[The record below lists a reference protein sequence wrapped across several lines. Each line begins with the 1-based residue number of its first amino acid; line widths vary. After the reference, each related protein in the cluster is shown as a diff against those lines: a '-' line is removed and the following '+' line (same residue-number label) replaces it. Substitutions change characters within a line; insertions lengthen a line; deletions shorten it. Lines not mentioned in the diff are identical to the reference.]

1 MASLDELYAKKAP
14 QSQPQPK
21 APLDL
26 NQELLAQ
33 YEKAQTMLRD
43 AELEEAPLNY
53 RVQALNAISSIINQI
68 VKMQTDLHTLEEIK
82 KIEGALVAAL
92 KKFPDLQQEFLDE
105 YKGALDL

>member
-14 QSQPQPK
+14 QPIPQPK

-68 VKMQTDLHTLEEIK
+68 VKMQTDLHTLENVRV
-82 KIEGALVAAL
+82 IENALIETL
-92 KKFPDLQQEFLDE
+92 KSMPEVREEFLKR
-105 YKGALDL
+105 YKGNLTI

>member
-1 MASLDELYAKKAP
+1 MASLDELYSKKVAP
-14 QSQPQPK
+14 EPVQEG
-21 APLDL
+21 PLDL
-26 NQELLAQ
+26 NQELLKQ

-82 KIEGALVAAL
+82 KIETALSTAL
-92 KKFPDLQQEFLDE
+92 KKFPELQQEFLDE

>member
-68 VKMQTDLHTLEEIK
+68 VKMQTDLHTLEEVK
-82 KIEGALVAAL
+82 KIEGALAETLKAL
-92 KKFPDLQQEFLDE
+92 PDVREEFLE
-105 YKGALDL
+105 RYKGALAL